1 MANYIHH
8 EVPGSPDTS
17 WDLNG
22 GVLVDHSP
30 ELIIFTHIDGTQT
43 RVHGDFTF
51 DAAGDTLSGQIDS
64 LSRTDATGA
73 TVYETITDVPV
84 DASTLYPDTSGLT
97 DALFAGSDI
106 LTGWSGKDVLMGRAG
121 DDTLQG
127 GGGNDILDGGT
138 GTDQMAGGAG
148 DDTFVLRRGDGY
160 PGAFEPELVTEAL
173 GEGVDTVRIEGV
185 APWQVQVSSIEGE
198 GRFVIRIPDSE
209 GKIRYTEFVARNSHD
224 LGTDIG
230 KRIEKIAFDDGTV
243 WDLTGPL
250 TLTGANTFY
259 GSEYGD
265 TLTSSGPRTTVYAAT
280 GDDTVHGNWGID
292 EIYGGAGNDVLEGSD
307 NNDSLDGDAGNDM
320 LSGDKGDDTLRG
332 GDGDDVLVGGAG
344 ADEMFGGKG
353 DDTYILRAGDGGDGT
368 FSAREF
374 ISERSD
380 EGLDTVQL
388 EGLTPADVK
397 ITESATIGGVRLEIK
412 AADGSVS
419 YISLGS
425 RSAQN
430 TNVELIKFDDGT
442 VWDLREGLPGG
453 AVDDNGG
460 TVPFNTPIEFE
471 AANLLANDSAPSSDP
486 LSLVS
491 VSDAVNGFV
500 TLSED
505 GNPVFTP
512 FGGYSGPASFQY
524 RASDGS
530 VTSTATVNLTV
541 GEPDAVKTGG
551 PGPDK
556 LAGTSG
562 VDHLFGL
569 DGNDT
574 LSGGAGNDALDGG
587 QGADMMLGRDGHDS
601 YEVDN
606 VGDAVIEG
614 PNGGI
619 DEVHSSIDYTL
630 GTYVENLTL
639 AGETAG
645 TGNKFDNRLTG
656 SDQANAL
663 SGGIGRDRLDG
674 GAGDDTLTGGRDS
687 DTFVFKGGF
696 GHDVITDFAVANSY
710 SAIGPS
716 HDVLEFDADL
726 FADTAALFSHSQD
739 TADGVLVSTAA
750 GDSLLLKNTTLA
762 GLQAHPEDFQFV

>member
-1 MANYIHH
+1 M
-8 EVPGSPDTS
+8 
-17 WDLNG
+17 
-22 GVLVDHSP
+22 
-30 ELIIFTHIDGTQT
+30 
-43 RVHGDFTF
+43 
-51 DAAGDTLSGQIDS
+51 
-64 LSRTDATGA
+64 
-73 TVYETITDVPV
+73 
-84 DASTLYPDTSGLT
+84 
-97 DALFAGSDI
+97 
-106 LTGWSGKDVLMGRAG
+106 
-121 DDTLQG
+121 
-127 GGGNDILDGGT
+127 
-138 GTDQMAGGAG
+138 
-148 DDTFVLRRGDGY
+148 
-160 PGAFEPELVTEAL
+160 
-173 GEGVDTVRIEGV
+173 
-185 APWQVQVSSIEGE
+185 
-198 GRFVIRIPDSE
+198 
-209 GKIRYTEFVARNSHD
+209 
-224 LGTDIG
+224 
-230 KRIEKIAFDDGTV
+230 
-243 WDLTGPL
+243 
-250 TLTGANTFY
+250 
-259 GSEYGD
+259 
-265 TLTSSGPRTTVYAAT
+265 
-280 GDDTVHGNWGID
+280 
-292 EIYGGAGNDVLEGSD
+292 
-307 NNDSLDGDAGNDM
+307 
-320 LSGDKGDDTLRG
+320 
-332 GDGDDVLVGGAG
+332 
-344 ADEMFGGKG
+344 
-353 DDTYILRAGDGGDGT
+353 
-368 FSAREF
+368 
-374 ISERSD
+374 
-380 EGLDTVQL
+380 
-388 EGLTPADVK
+388 
-397 ITESATIGGVRLEIK
+397 
-412 AADGSVS
+412 
-419 YISLGS
+419 LGS

-442 VWDLREGLPGG
+442 VWDLREGLPGA

-460 TVPFNTPIEFE
+460 TVPFNTPMELE
-471 AANLLANDSAPSSDP
+471 AANLLANDSAPGSDP

-619 DEVHSSIDYTL
+619 DEVHSSIDYML

-639 AGETAG
+639 TGETAG

-716 HDVLEFDADL
+716 HDILEFDADL

-739 TADGVLVSTAA
+739 ISDGVLVSTDA
-750 GDSLLLKNTTLA
+750 GDTLLIKNTTLA
-762 GLQAHPEDFQFV
+762 GLQAHLEDFHFA